1 MAIENYETYTKN
13 ILEMIFNNQDIEQ
26 LLPYLSKNIKAMG
39 LNTEGVLTYDDI
51 INHLK
56 QYKSNQFT
64 FFIDEFNTNII
75 YQNDSVCVIEGSFIL
90 HMEEYQAT
98 TQYFYSIVL
107 KNNQIE
113 LLHTSIGN
121 NISHEKEKSFSLPIC
136 SFKLDKNLTII
147 DVNDHLL
154 NLLLYHSKEEFLN
167 DVQNQWINCIH
178 KNDVYHVIETL
189 SKDVSSLE
197 RHQLEY
203 RIRRKDHSYLW
214 VYDQGQFIFNLQKD
228 VLVQSCISDITPIK
242 NRELNSLIEKEKYQ
256 MTLKDNSISILE
268 YHIHEDRMIIDILDQ
283 SKKRVYDH
291 YLDYVTS
298 SKSTVFEEDKQ
309 KIVDLFT
316 QKSKGPII
324 FREHQR
330 NSKDYYVKSL
340 DATTIYNSNDE
351 PEIIL
356 ATASD
361 ITHRWHEQ
369 NTLKQRAQRDSL
381 THLYNLEAGKY
392 IVNEY
397 IKHHPGQKNALIVLD
412 IDHFKEVNDTYGH
425 LSGNELLI
433 SLAKYLLFYT
443 NQDDIVIRM
452 GGDEFV
458 IFVKNIQNDLN
469 YLCKELMNH
478 LDEITL
484 SHNRLRF
491 SMSMGIYA
499 FNTSLTFDEA
509 FKEADEALY
518 HSKRNGRSQF
528 TIKYQL

>member
-26 LLPYLSKNIKAMG
+26 LLPYLSKNTKAMG
-39 LNTEGVLTYDDI
+39 LNTEGILTYDDI

-121 NISHEKEKSFSLPIC
+121 NISHEKEGSFSLPIC

-147 DVNDHLL
+147 DINDHLL

-242 NRELNSLIEKEKYQ
+242 NRELNS
-256 MTLKDNSISILE
+256 
-268 YHIHEDRMIIDILDQ
+268 
-283 SKKRVYDH
+283 
-291 YLDYVTS
+291 
-298 SKSTVFEEDKQ
+298 
-309 KIVDLFT
+309 
-316 QKSKGPII
+316 
-324 FREHQR
+324 
-330 NSKDYYVKSL
+330 
-340 DATTIYNSNDE
+340 
-351 PEIIL
+351 
-356 ATASD
+356 
-361 ITHRWHEQ
+361 
-369 NTLKQRAQRDSL
+369 
-381 THLYNLEAGKY
+381 
-392 IVNEY
+392 
-397 IKHHPGQKNALIVLD
+397 
-412 IDHFKEVNDTYGH
+412 
-425 LSGNELLI
+425 
-433 SLAKYLLFYT
+433 
-443 NQDDIVIRM
+443 
-452 GGDEFV
+452 
-458 IFVKNIQNDLN
+458 
-469 YLCKELMNH
+469 
-478 LDEITL
+478 
-484 SHNRLRF
+484 
-491 SMSMGIYA
+491 
-499 FNTSLTFDEA
+499 
-509 FKEADEALY
+509 
-518 HSKRNGRSQF
+518 
-528 TIKYQL
+528 

>member
-121 NISHEKEKSFSLPIC
+121 NISHEKEESFSLPIC

-256 MTLKDNSISILE
+256 MALKDNSISILE
-268 YHIHEDRMIIDILDQ
+268 YHIHEDRMIIYILDQ

-443 NQDDIVIRM
+443 NQDDIVIRL

-518 HSKRNGRSQF
+518 HSIRNGRSQF

>member
-39 LNTEGVLTYDDI
+39 LNTESVLTYDDI

-121 NISHEKEKSFSLPIC
+121 NMSHEKEESFSLPIC

-256 MTLKDNSISILE
+256 MALKDNSISILE

-381 THLYNLEAGKY
+381 THLY
-392 IVNEY
+392 
-397 IKHHPGQKNALIVLD
+397 
-412 IDHFKEVNDTYGH
+412 
-425 LSGNELLI
+425 
-433 SLAKYLLFYT
+433 
-443 NQDDIVIRM
+443 
-452 GGDEFV
+452 
-458 IFVKNIQNDLN
+458 IFQLLN
-469 YLCKELMNH
+469 YINE
-478 LDEITL
+478 
-484 SHNRLRF
+484 
-491 SMSMGIYA
+491 
-499 FNTSLTFDEA
+499 
-509 FKEADEALY
+509 
-518 HSKRNGRSQF
+518 
-528 TIKYQL
+528 

>member
-178 KNDVYHVIETL
+178 KNTN
-189 SKDVSSLE
+189 
-197 RHQLEY
+197 
-203 RIRRKDHSYLW
+203 
-214 VYDQGQFIFNLQKD
+214 IFYN
-228 VLVQSCISDITPIK
+228 
-242 NRELNSLIEKEKYQ
+242 
-256 MTLKDNSISILE
+256 
-268 YHIHEDRMIIDILDQ
+268 
-283 SKKRVYDH
+283 
-291 YLDYVTS
+291 
-298 SKSTVFEEDKQ
+298 KSTFS
-309 KIVDLFT
+309 FA
-316 QKSKGPII
+316 
-324 FREHQR
+324 FR
-330 NSKDYYVKSL
+330 
-340 DATTIYNSNDE
+340 
-351 PEIIL
+351 
-356 ATASD
+356 
-361 ITHRWHEQ
+361 
-369 NTLKQRAQRDSL
+369 
-381 THLYNLEAGKY
+381 
-392 IVNEY
+392 
-397 IKHHPGQKNALIVLD
+397 
-412 IDHFKEVNDTYGH
+412 
-425 LSGNELLI
+425 
-433 SLAKYLLFYT
+433 
-443 NQDDIVIRM
+443 
-452 GGDEFV
+452 
-458 IFVKNIQNDLN
+458 
-469 YLCKELMNH
+469 LC
-478 LDEITL
+478 
-484 SHNRLRF
+484 F
-491 SMSMGIYA
+491 S
-499 FNTSLTFDEA
+499 FF
-509 FKEADEALY
+509 
-518 HSKRNGRSQF
+518 
-528 TIKYQL
+528 